1 MVKIAFVCHGNICR
15 SPMAE
20 FVFKNM
26 IVSRGQDRGFLV
38 VSRATSDEE
47 IYMGKGN
54 PIHHGTLG
62 IFKKYNIPF
71 DKTKEAT
78 QLTEDDYQK
87 YDLFVGMD
95 HANIRNMRRLFGG
108 DPECKVKLLLEYTG
122 EEKEVADPW
131 YTGDFEQTYQDVT
144 KGCLALLAT
153 LGEEK

>member
-26 IVSRGQDRGFLV
+26 IDSRGQNSHYLV

-62 IFKKYNIPF
+62 IFAKYSIPF
-71 DKTKEAT
+71 DKSKAAV
-78 QLTEDDYQK
+78 QLRADDYGK

-108 DPECKVKLLLEYTG
+108 DPECKVKLLLEYADDAR
-122 EEKEVADPW
+122 EVADPW
-131 YTGDFEQTYQDVT
+131 YTGDFEKTYEDVV
-144 KGCLALLAT
+144 KGCKALLST
-153 LGEEK
+153 LGGEK